1 MEACCSAASP
11 TTTIDNSSSF
21 VAAGGSPRSSREILR
36 ASVYDFG
43 ATGDGQADDT
53 EAIQHAIADGDG
65 TLQLG
70 KGTFRITQPLL
81 FDLNELGYT
90 AIEGA
95 GGATRIVMDAPG
107 PAIRIVGTHR
117 GTASPS
123 TVKPAVWQNERM
135 PTVSGL
141 EILGTHK
148 KSVGIELTRTMQCT
162 LTGVLI
168 RKCLHGVH
176 LVERNRNVLISHC
189 HIYDNA
195 EYGIFFD
202 SCNLHQTVI
211 SACHIS
217 YNKRAGIKSLNGDVH
232 NLHITGNDIE
242 YNNLPDTD
250 QPAADIWFEAPEGRI
265 SEVSIAS
272 NTIQAT
278 VTPNGANIRIH
289 GEENDSPNK
298 SPLIA
303 ISGNVIGSQTRAI
316 ELRNVNR
323 FSITGNTIYD
333 SDDLSLLI
341 QKCSGISVGSNTI
354 VWRADDNLP
363 ERDGVRVEDSS
374 NVSLHNLITERLCSG
389 SDESGAAIEFIR
401 CRESSINNCQV
412 LDPRYRGIE
421 LTACRNCRVTDNTV
435 IDRREEATM
444 REAIRVEDSASTVIV
459 RNNLVGGATEAAFS
473 IDGDSETP
481 DSNVITGP

>member
-1 MEACCSAASP
+1 M
-11 TTTIDNSSSF
+11 
-21 VAAGGSPRSSREILR
+21 

-43 ATGDGQADDT
+43 ATGDGQTDDT

-65 TLQLG
+65 TLQFG

-81 FDLNELGYT
+81 FDLTQTGF
-90 AIEGA
+90 ASVQGI
-95 GGATRIVMDAPG
+95 GGATRLVMDGPG
-107 PAIRIVGTHR
+107 PAIRIVGTHQ
-117 GTASPS
+117 GTASPPS
-123 TVKPAVWQNERM
+123 IKPPVWQNERM

-141 EILGTHK
+141 EILGVHPLA
-148 KSVGIELTRTMQCT
+148 VGIELTRTMQPT

-168 RKCLHGVH
+168 RNCRHGLH

-189 HIYDNA
+189 HIYDND

-202 SCNLHQTVI
+202 NCNLHQTII

-242 YNNLPDTD
+242 YNNRPGTD
-250 QPAADIWFEAPEGRI
+250 EPAAEIWFEAPEGRI

-289 GEENDSPNK
+289 GEDTDSPNK

-316 ELRNVNR
+316 ELKNVNR
-323 FSITGNTIYD
+323 LSITGNTIYD
-333 SDDLSLLI
+333 SADLSLLI
-341 QKCSGISVGSNTI
+341 QRCSGISVGSNTI
-354 VWRADDNLP
+354 VWRADDSLP
-363 ERDGVRVEDSS
+363 ERDGIRVEDSS
-374 NVSLHNLITERLCSG
+374 NVSLHNLVTERLCSG
-389 SDESGAAIEFIR
+389 SEEAGAAIELVR
-401 CRESSINNCQV
+401 CRESSVTGCQV
-412 LDPRYRGIE
+412 LDARHRGIE

-435 IDRREEATM
+435 IDRRDQPSM
-444 REAIRVEDSASTVIV
+444 REAIRVRDSAGAIIV
-459 RNNLVGGATEAAFS
+459 RNNLVGGATATPMT
-473 IDGDSETP
+473 IDGRNELPETNLVATP
-481 DSNVITGP
+481 

>member
-1 MEACCSAASP
+1 M
-11 TTTIDNSSSF
+11 
-21 VAAGGSPRSSREILR
+21 

-43 ATGDGQADDT
+43 AAGDGQTDDT
-53 EAIQHAIADGDG
+53 EALQHAIADGNG
-65 TLQLG
+65 TLQFG
-70 KGTFRITQPLL
+70 KGSFRITKPLL
-81 FDLNELGYT
+81 FDLTKTGYAAVQGT
-90 AIEGA
+90 
-95 GGATRIVMDAPG
+95 GGATRIVMDGPG
-107 PAIRIVGTHR
+107 PAIRIVGTHQ
-117 GTASPS
+117 GTASPPS
-123 TVKPAVWQNERM
+123 IKPLVWQNERM

-141 EILGTHK
+141 EILGAHPQA
-148 KSVGIELTRTMQCT
+148 VGIELTRTIQPT
-162 LTGVLI
+162 VTGVLI
-168 RKCLHGVH
+168 RNCWYGVH

-189 HIYDNA
+189 HIFDND

-202 SCNLHQTVI
+202 ECNLHQTII

-242 YNNLPDTD
+242 YNNRPGTD
-250 QPAADIWFEAPEGRI
+250 EPAADIWFEAPAGRI

-289 GEENDSPNK
+289 GEETDSPNK

-323 FSITGNTIYD
+323 LSITGNTIYD

-354 VWRADDNLP
+354 VWRADDSLP
-363 ERDGVRVEDSS
+363 ERDGIRVEDSS
-374 NVSLHNLITERLCSG
+374 NVSLHNLVTERLCSG
-389 SDESGAAIEFIR
+389 SEDTGAAIELLR
-401 CRESSINNCQV
+401 CRESSVTGCQV
-412 LDPRYRGIE
+412 LDPRHRGIE
-421 LTACRNCRVTDNTV
+421 LTTCRNCRVTDNTV
-435 IDRREEATM
+435 IDRREQPTM
-444 REAIRVEDSASTVIV
+444 CEAIRVRDLAGTVIV
-459 RNNLVGGATEAAFS
+459 RNNLVGGATRALFS
-473 IDGDSETP
+473 INGQTELP
-481 DSNVITGP
+481 DSNAVAET